1 MATPNTPTG
10 NTQIDVQAL
19 TEEIKIRSAFVDGI
33 LSEASKVVVGQKI
46 LLERLLL
53 ALLCDGHVLLEGLPG
68 LAKTLTIKTL
78 ADVIHS
84 DFQRIQFTPDLL
96 PADLIGTMI
105 FNQKTGDFSPKK
117 GPIFTNLVLAD
128 EINRAPAK
136 VQSALLEAM
145 GEHQVTIGETT
156 YQMAEPFTVLAT
168 QNPIEQEGT
177 YPLPEAQLD
186 RFLFKVKVG
195 YPSIG
200 EEKNIL
206 NRMSGVAPPKANK
219 ICHPATILEGRQVC
233 SQIYMDEKI
242 KDYILGIVF
251 ATRFPDRAGMPEL
264 KSQIQVGASPRATL
278 ALAKASRANAFIR
291 HRGFVTPEDVKSIAY
306 DVLRHRV
313 LVTFEAEADGIDSE
327 QIIKKILERVEVP

>member
-1 MATPNTPTG
+1 MPSV
-10 NTQIDVQAL
+10 DVQSL
-19 TEEIKIRSAFVDGI
+19 TEEIKQKSAFVDAI
-33 LSEASKVVVGQKI
+33 LTEASKVIVGQRV

-78 ADVIHS
+78 ADIIHA

-105 FNQKTGDFSPKK
+105 FNQKTGDFTARK
-117 GPIFTNLVLAD
+117 GPVFTNLVLAD

-156 YQMAEPFTVLAT
+156 YPMIDPFCVLAT

-186 RFLFKVKVG
+186 RFLFKIKVG
-195 YPSIG
+195 YPTMT
-200 EEKNIL
+200 EEKSIL
-206 NRMSGVAPPKANK
+206 NRMSGVTPPKAAK
-219 ICHPATILEGRQVC
+219 VCHPQTILDAREVC
-233 SQIYMDEKI
+233 SRIYMDEKL
-242 KDYILGIVF
+242 KDYILAIIF
-251 ATRFPDRAGMPEL
+251 ATRFPEKVGLPQL
-264 KSQIQVGASPRATL
+264 KQQISVGASPRATL
-278 ALAKASRANAFIR
+278 GLARASRANAFIN
-291 HRGFVTPEDVKSIAY
+291 HRGFVTPEDVKTIAY
-306 DVLRHRV
+306 DVLRHRI
-313 LVTFEAEADGIDSE
+313 LVSFEAEAEGIDSE
-327 QIIKKILERVEVP
+327 QIVRKILEQVEVP

>member
-1 MATPNTPTG
+1 MSQTPT
-10 NTQIDVQAL
+10 DVRSL
-19 TEEIKIRSAFVDGI
+19 TEEIRQRSQFVDE
-33 LSEASKVVVGQKI
+33 LLAETSKVVVGQRV

-78 ADVIHS
+78 ADVIHAQ
-84 DFQRIQFTPDLL
+84 FQRIQFTPDLL

-105 FNQKTGDFSPKK
+105 FNPKTGDFTPKK
-117 GPIFTNLVLAD
+117 GPIFTQLVLAD

-156 YQMAEPFTVLAT
+156 YKMADPFIVLAT

-195 YPSIG
+195 YPSIS
-200 EEKNIL
+200 EEKSIL
-206 NRMSGVAPPKANK
+206 NRMSGVDTPRAAK
-219 ICHPATILEGRQVC
+219 VC
-233 SQIYMDEKI
+233 RPEQIIQAREVASRIYMDEKI

-251 ATRFPDRAGMPEL
+251 ASRFPERSGLPQL
-264 KSQIQVGASPRATL
+264 KSMVQVGASPRATI
-278 ALAKASRANAFIR
+278 ALARAARAHAFIE
-291 HRGFVTPEDVKSIAY
+291 HRGFVTPEDVKAIAY
-306 DVLRHRV
+306 DVLRHRI
-313 LVTFEAEADGIDSE
+313 LVTFEAEADGVSSE
-327 QIIKKILERVEVP
+327 QVIQRILERVEVP